1 MAHGPS
7 LLPRPDRRPGTR
19 RGGRPRAASAL
30 VSLCALLALSWHA
43 PLLAQDGRDGPAAPD
58 GRGDAVALDASE
70 AGAGE
75 APAVVLRETVL
86 FAFGASGAGDAGR
99 DALDAFAARLA
110 ADGALRVRVDAHTD
124 NVGWA
129 LGNVELSRLRARAIA
144 RGLIDRGVDVARITA
159 RAFGESVP
167 AASNA
172 TAEGR
177 RRNRRVE
184 LALLR

>member
-1 MAHGPS
+1 MEHGPS
-7 LLPRPDRRPGTR
+7 LRPAPNRRPAPLRGDRRV
-19 RGGRPRAASAL
+19 ASAL
-30 VSLCALLALSWHA
+30 ARVSLGALLALAWHA
-43 PLLAQDGRDGPAAPD
+43 PLPAQDGRDAPD
-58 GRGDAVALDASE
+58 GPGDSVALDASDAD
-70 AGAGE
+70 AGRS
-75 APAVVLRETVL
+75 PAVVLSETVL
-86 FAFGASGAGDAGR
+86 FAFGASGASDAGG

-159 RAFGESVP
+159 RAFGESAPV
-167 AASNA
+167 ASNA